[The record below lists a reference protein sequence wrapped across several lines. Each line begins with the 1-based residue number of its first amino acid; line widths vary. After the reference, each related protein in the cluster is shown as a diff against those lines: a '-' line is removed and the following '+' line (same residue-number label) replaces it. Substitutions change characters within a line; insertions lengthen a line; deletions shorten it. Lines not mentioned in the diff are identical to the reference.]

1 MKEGGL
7 SEGLRRQPPS
17 LAAPVLDKK
26 LRAGQDYQKN
36 KIKTS
41 KRAYLQNPDFCCYG
55 DLQDD
60 H

>member
-1 MKEGGL
+1 MRKREEGGL

-26 LRAGQDYQKN
+26 PGQDRIIRKV
-36 KIKTS
+36 
-41 KRAYLQNPDFCCYG
+41 KREHLQNPEFFCYG

-60 H
+60 Y